1 MKFVFEKNMVKLFGP
16 NIIKQP
22 VGFHYSSELRT
33 TLYPFLGQISK
44 VLSLFTLEFYV
55 YYWFVVHVC
64 TRSMLWSYQASSQSA
79 YFDFQSNL
87 NPSVLCT
94 FNLQFSINSIHRAGM
109 ENLRSVI
116 LCNHH
121 FPEVRPTMHLLLML

>member
-33 TLYPFLGQISK
+33 TLYPFLEQRSK

-55 YYWFVVHVC
+55 WYWFVVHVC
-64 TRSMLWSYQASSQSA
+64 TRSMLWSYQTSSQFA
-79 YFDFQSNL
+79 YFDFQSNS
-87 NPSVLCT
+87 NPLVLCT
-94 FNLQFSINSIHRAGM
+94 FNLQFSINSTHREGM

-121 FPEVRPTMHLLLML
+121 FPEGLPIVHLLFML